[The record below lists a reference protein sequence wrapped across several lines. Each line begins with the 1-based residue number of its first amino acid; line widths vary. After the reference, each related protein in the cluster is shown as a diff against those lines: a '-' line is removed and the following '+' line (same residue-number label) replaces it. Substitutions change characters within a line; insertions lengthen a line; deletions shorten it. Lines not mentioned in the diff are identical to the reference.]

1 VTLPLYYL
9 PILTTHQTTPM
20 RYLLLFLVFCCA
32 FCTHKNPENELT
44 ITVEKIA
51 LRTTPGVKSAEI
63 AILHEGDKVLDLGI
77 VSNFESEIVFAETPL
92 RTPWLKVKTA
102 DNQEGWL
109 FAGAAKPKGEAAA
122 WLRQKRL
129 DCYFGHVLSSR
140 LKAWKTTLN
149 EVQTEAQCAFA
160 FRTGIAIRDSMAY
173 LLAHRTEPNGRPDF
187 SWLSEELPG
196 FVCQASFT
204 SGPPDLFAD
213 YRFWWPIA
221 LKTSGGADDFFL
233 STSAMAFPH
242 DSIESLFPV
251 WKFQLSEVESA
262 SQLGA
267 GMHLKMLLQI
277 DKTLAKSR
285 LFEPELIT
293 LKDQL
298 LDDIH
303 DKNTRFWQAKD
314 LILKELDDI
323 IAAAPT
329 CLSEAESSALL
340 PRRVMLEDPEKNGV
354 RVNLRSGE

>member
-1 VTLPLYYL
+1 V
-9 PILTTHQTTPM
+9 
-20 RYLLLFLVFCCA
+20 
-32 FCTHKNPENELT
+32 
-44 ITVEKIA
+44 
-51 LRTTPGVKSAEI
+51 
-63 AILHEGDKVLDLGI
+63 
-77 VSNFESEIVFAETPL
+77 
-92 RTPWLKVKTA
+92 
-102 DNQEGWL
+102 
-109 FAGAAKPKGEAAA
+109 
-122 WLRQKRL
+122 
-129 DCYFGHVLSSR
+129 
-140 LKAWKTTLN
+140 
-149 EVQTEAQCAFA
+149 
-160 FRTGIAIRDSMAY
+160 AIRDSMAY

-213 YRFWWPIA
+213 YRYWWPIA
-221 LKTSGGADDFFL
+221 LRTSGSADDFFL

-242 DSIESLFPV
+242 DSIESFFPV
-251 WKFQLSEVESA
+251 WKFQLSEIEAA

-267 GMHLKMLLQI
+267 GMHLKMLQQI

-285 LFEPELIT
+285 LFAPELT
-293 LKDQL
+293 ALKDLL

-329 CLSEAESSALL
+329 CLSDAESSALL
-340 PRRVMLEDPEKNGV
+340 SRRVMLEDPEKNGV